1 MMINILEGLLALLV
15 GAMLGVF
22 YFAGL
27 WWTVRQL
34 GSSQYVALLFV
45 FSLLFRSSTVIVG
58 FYLILG
64 DNWLRLV
71 AGLVGFMVAR
81 FLVTRYSK
89 KSTKKSVDKKHK
101 KNLIKNNPLESVQ
114 KQIAYG
120 SNL

>member
-89 KSTKKSVDKKHK
+89 KSTKKSVDKKPQ
-101 KNLIKNNPLESVQ
+101 KNLLKNNPLESVQ

>member
-1 MMINILEGLLALLV
+1 MMINTLEGLLALLV

-45 FSLLFRSSTVIVG
+45 FSLLFRTSTVIVG

-71 AGLVGFMVAR
+71 AGLVGFMVVR
-81 FLVTRYSK
+81 FLATRYSDNSTE
-89 KSTKKSVDKKHK
+89 KSIHK
-101 KNLIKNNPLESVQ
+101 KPQKNLRKNKPSEPVQ
-114 KQIAYG
+114 KQTAYG
-120 SNL
+120 RNL

>member
-1 MMINILEGLLALLV
+1 MMINTLEGLLALLV

-45 FSLLFRSSTVIVG
+45 FSLLFRTSMVIVG

-71 AGLVGFMVAR
+71 AGLVGFMVVR
-81 FLVTRYSK
+81 FLATRYSK
-89 KSTKKSVDKKHK
+89 KSSD
-101 KNLIKNNPLESVQ
+101 KNLRKNKPSEPVQ
-114 KQIAYG
+114 KQTAYG
-120 SNL
+120 RNL

>member
-89 KSTKKSVDKKHK
+89 KSTKKSVDKKIK
-101 KNLIKNNPLESVQ
+101 KPDK
-114 KQIAYG
+114 KQPVRVSAKAN
-120 SNL
+120 SLWQ

>member
-1 MMINILEGLLALLV
+1 MMINTLEGLLALLV

-45 FSLLFRSSTVIVG
+45 FSLLFRTSMVIVG

-71 AGLVGFMVAR
+71 AGLVGFMVVR
-81 FLVTRYSK
+81 FLATRYSEK
-89 KSTKKSVDKKHK
+89 NLK
-101 KNLIKNNPLESVQ
+101 KNKLSEPVQ
-114 KQIAYG
+114 KQTAYG
-120 SNL
+120 SHL

>member
-89 KSTKKSVDKKHK
+89 KSTKKSVDKKHQ
-101 KNLIKNNPLESVQ
+101 KNLIKNNTLESVQ

>member
-81 FLVTRYSK
+81 FLVTRYPE
-89 KSTKKSVDKKHK
+89 KSTKKSVDKKHQ
-101 KNLIKNNPLESVQ
+101 KNLIKNNQLESVQ